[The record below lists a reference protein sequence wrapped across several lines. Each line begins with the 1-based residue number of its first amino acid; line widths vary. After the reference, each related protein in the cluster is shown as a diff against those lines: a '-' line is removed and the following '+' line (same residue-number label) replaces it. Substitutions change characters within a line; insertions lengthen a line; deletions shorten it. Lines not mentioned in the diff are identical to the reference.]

1 MQKKALNK
9 ALNNLVILWGRVTE
23 QGPGVTGLW
32 AVDHV
37 VRIVTG
43 APLRGVSEITPQLH
57 VGGQHRRR
65 GRARL
70 QARGINGIVNMR
82 IEFDDAAVGIAGAR
96 YLYLPTVD
104 DTAPAMED
112 LRAGVAFIGEVI
124 ESGGRVYVHC
134 GSGVGRAPTMAAAY
148 LVSTGLSPTEAWN
161 TIRAVRPF
169 IRPTAEQVD
178 QLDRFA
184 QVSDPVSD
192 PVADPVAETHEA
204 RTD

>member
-9 ALNNLVILWGRVTE
+9 ALNNLAILWRRVTE

-43 APLRGVSEITPQLH
+43 APIRGVSEITPQLH

-70 QARGINGIVNMR
+70 QARGITGIVNMR
-82 IEFDDAAVGIAGAR
+82 IEFDDAAVGIEGAR

-112 LRAGVAFIGEVI
+112 LQAGVAFIADVI

-148 LVSTGLSPTEAWN
+148 LVSTGLSPTEAWD
-161 TIRAVRPF
+161 TLRGVRPF
-169 IRPTAEQVD
+169 IRPTGEQVD

-184 QVSDPVSD
+184 EVVDF
-192 PVADPVAETHEA
+192 VAETHEA